1 MSEESCPVKPD
12 RQADS
17 AQKEMTPAAILNR
30 ARARSRE
37 GKLSFA
43 GAVTPEEAWKLVEDD
58 VAVMVDVRTLEEY
71 KFVGHVPHSL
81 SIPWMCG
88 AAMTKNP
95 GFLSEAEKQ
104 LGKDAIILLLCRSAK
119 RSAGAAEALT
129 AAGFRNV
136 FNVLE
141 GFEGSLDS
149 RMQRNHLDGW
159 RSRNLPWI
167 QD

>member
-1 MSEESCPVKPD
+1 MFEESRSVMPN
-12 RQADS
+12 RHADS
-17 AQKEMTPAAILNR
+17 SPEEMSPVAILDR
-30 ARARSRE
+30 ARGRARE
-37 GKLSFA
+37 QHLFFA
-43 GAVTPEEAWKLVEDD
+43 GAVTPAEAWKLVEEDI
-58 VAVMVDVRTLEEY
+58 AVIVDVRTLEEY

-104 LGKDAIILLLCRSAK
+104 LGKDAIILLLCRSGK

-129 AAGFRNV
+129 EAGFRNV
-136 FNVLE
+136 FNILE
-141 GFEGSLDS
+141 GFEGNLDS

-159 RSRNLPWI
+159 RSRNLPWV